1 MKKGELVET
10 VREALGEDA
19 SKRSAENALTAVLDS
34 ITRGV
39 KEDGLVQITGF
50 GTFKLRERA
59 ARMGRNLQTGEPMP
73 IKASK
78 SIGFTPSAVLKKSL

>member
-1 MKKGELVET
+1 MKKGELT
-10 VREALGEDA
+10 KAVREALGEGA
-19 SKRSAENALTAVLDS
+19 SKQAAENAIAAVLNA
-34 ITRGV
+34 IVEGV
-39 KEDGLVQITGF
+39 KEDGSVQIAGF
-50 GTFKLRERA
+50 GTFKLRHRA